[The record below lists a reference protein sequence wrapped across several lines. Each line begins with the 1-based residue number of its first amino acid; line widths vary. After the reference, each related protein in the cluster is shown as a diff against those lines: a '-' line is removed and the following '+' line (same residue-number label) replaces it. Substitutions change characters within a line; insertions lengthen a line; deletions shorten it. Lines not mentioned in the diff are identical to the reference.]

1 MKLIVDAYGF
11 DKSSS
16 KLNILI
22 SQIEKRVKIN
32 SRYSTL
38 SEILFEVP

>member
-22 SQIEKRVKIN
+22 SQIEKKSKN
-32 SRYSTL
+32 K
-38 SEILFEVP
+38 